1 MCMPLHQMPKYVC
14 THIPAYTCS
23 YVSDYGCEAFKPLCQ
38 HNLLRA
44 PHTKPSR
51 SCPPAA
57 VEWQATKEQK
67 GISLSVEYPDGEPLG
82 WTCIQPK
89 VPWPWHLC
97 DLTCG
102 NPTVCVCVSL
112 SLCLCVHLRAHVSV
126 CVYVCAC
133 VHVCAPAPAPGESLC
148 AAAEAWTSADEF
160 GQTLAKRKQVAIDVH
175 NSCHLQPSSVWVTL

>member
-1 MCMPLHQMPKYVC
+1 MAFCQCAYHCTKCLNTYVC

-67 GISLSVEYPDGEPLG
+67 GISLSVKYPDGEPLG

-102 NPTVCVCVSL
+102 DPTVCVSL

-126 CVYVCAC
+126 SVCVCVCVCAC
-133 VHVCAPAPAPGESLC
+133 VCTCTCSRRVIVC
-148 AAAEAWTSADEF
+148 
-160 GQTLAKRKQVAIDVH
+160 
-175 NSCHLQPSSVWVTL
+175 SSRSVDLSR